1 MHQKWQKNYTWSKNN
16 LQYTKEKEKLL
27 KQKLET
33 CRFVILL
40 DVLDFK
46 TFLKVKLEDA
56 ENNSIKH
63 GKKMIGRLEEK
74 IRELVAEL
82 DNEERRRSEALKN
95 LKKTERGVNEYLY
108 RANEDN
114 RNSERIKVFLQIL
127 SKWSVIQIVFRI

>member
-1 MHQKWQKNYTWSKNN
+1 
-16 LQYTKEKEKLL
+16 
-27 KQKLET
+27 
-33 CRFVILL
+33 
-40 DVLDFK
+40 
-46 TFLKVKLEDA
+46 
-56 ENNSIKH
+56 
-63 GKKMIGRLEEK
+63 MIGRLDEK

>member
-1 MHQKWQKNYTWSKNN
+1 
-16 LQYTKEKEKLL
+16 
-27 KQKLET
+27 
-33 CRFVILL
+33 
-40 DVLDFK
+40 
-46 TFLKVKLEDA
+46 
-56 ENNSIKH
+56 
-63 GKKMIGRLEEK
+63 MIGRLEEK
-74 IRELVAEL
+74 IREIVAEL

>member
-1 MHQKWQKNYTWSKNN
+1 
-16 LQYTKEKEKLL
+16 
-27 KQKLET
+27 
-33 CRFVILL
+33 
-40 DVLDFK
+40 
-46 TFLKVKLEDA
+46 
-56 ENNSIKH
+56 
-63 GKKMIGRLEEK
+63 MIGRLDEK

-127 SKWSVIQIVFRI
+127 SKESVIKIGFRI

>member
-1 MHQKWQKNYTWSKNN
+1 
-16 LQYTKEKEKLL
+16 
-27 KQKLET
+27 
-33 CRFVILL
+33 
-40 DVLDFK
+40 
-46 TFLKVKLEDA
+46 
-56 ENNSIKH
+56 
-63 GKKMIGRLEEK
+63 MIGRLEEK

>member
-33 CRFVILL
+33 CRFVILS

-63 GKKMIGRLEEK
+63 GKKMIGRLDEK

-114 RNSERIKVFLQIL
+114 RNSERIKVFLKIL
-127 SKWSVIQIVFRI
+127 SKGSVIQIGFRI

>member
-1 MHQKWQKNYTWSKNN
+1 M
-16 LQYTKEKEKLL
+16 
-27 KQKLET
+27 
-33 CRFVILL
+33 
-40 DVLDFK
+40 
-46 TFLKVKLEDA
+46 KVKLEDA

-108 RANEDN
+108 RANEDS
-114 RNSERIKVFLQIL
+114 RNYERIKVFYQIL
-127 SKWSVIQIVFRI
+127 QKVILIQIGAGFD

>member
-33 CRFVILL
+33 CRFVILS